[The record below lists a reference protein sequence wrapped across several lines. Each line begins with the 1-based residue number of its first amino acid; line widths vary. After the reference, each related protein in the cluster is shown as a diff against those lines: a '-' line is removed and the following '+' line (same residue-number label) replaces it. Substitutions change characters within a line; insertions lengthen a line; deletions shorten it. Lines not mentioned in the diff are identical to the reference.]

1 MDPSLIGA
9 VTGTAD
15 MYGNRPI
22 YIRTILHTLR
32 INKVL
37 WCHRRLVFFV
47 DKKKSSHRRR
57 CASQK
62 RRHWDPGGPY
72 SAFFVVLAAGG
83 LVLVPKNKE
92 GAGWIH
98 VDTTQET
105 YKKSLEGV
113 VRTIAEECIAAA
125 FRQW

>member
-47 DKKKSSHRRR
+47 DKKKAHTAADAPAR
-57 CASQK
+57 
-62 RRHWDPGGPY
+62 
-72 SAFFVVLAAGG
+72 SAATGTPVVHIPPFL
-83 LVLVPKNKE
+83 L
-92 GAGWIH
+92 
-98 VDTTQET
+98 
-105 YKKSLEGV
+105 Y
-113 VRTIAEECIAAA
+113 
-125 FRQW
+125 